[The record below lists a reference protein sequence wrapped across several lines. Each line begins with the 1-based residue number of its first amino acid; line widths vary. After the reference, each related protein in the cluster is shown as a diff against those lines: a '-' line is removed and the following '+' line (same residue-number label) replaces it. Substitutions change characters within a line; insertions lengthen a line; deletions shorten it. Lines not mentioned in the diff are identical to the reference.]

1 MEALDIFYEQCYQI
15 GVVGAVTVPGVV
27 HNRMKNVPQSM
38 FFTNALMAVNM
49 GQPAQFY
56 IQE

>member
-1 MEALDIFYEQCYQI
+1 VG
-15 GVVGAVTVPGVV
+15 GVTTPGVV

-38 FFTNALMAVNM
+38 LFTNALMRINM